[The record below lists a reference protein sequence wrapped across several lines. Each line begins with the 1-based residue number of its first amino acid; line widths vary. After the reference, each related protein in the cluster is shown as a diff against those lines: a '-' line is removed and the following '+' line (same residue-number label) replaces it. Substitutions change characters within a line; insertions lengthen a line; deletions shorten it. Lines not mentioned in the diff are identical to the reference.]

1 MKFTDGMWMT
11 KDGFTVETP
20 GEIYEVA
27 ADAEGLTLYCP
38 YVAVQHR
45 GNTLD
50 GGLLTVRMTAGRR
63 NTIAVHLMNHRGAFD
78 AMPRFPLSRGTEK
91 PETGREQGFWFLRS
105 GDLEARVI
113 AGKDWRIEYRFRG
126 RLLTSTGPKGMAHIL
141 DRRTGETYLRERLEL
156 AVGENI
162 YGLGERFGPFVKNGQ
177 SIDLWNADGG
187 TDSEQAYKNV
197 PFFLSSRRYGVFVNS
212 TGCVSYEI
220 GSEAASKTQFSVPGE
235 SMEYFVCAG
244 ETPKDVLTAYTALTG
259 RAPELPAWS
268 YGLWLSTSFTTDYD
282 EKTVLSFV
290 DGMIERKIPLSVF
303 HFDCFWMKAFEWS
316 SFLWDRDVFPDPEGL
331 LARLH
336 ARGLKVCVWINPYI
350 AQKSPLFEEGLRS
363 GYFVKT
369 GDGGVWQWDRWQA
382 GMALVDFTNPAA
394 AAWFREKL
402 AALVDMG
409 VDCFK
414 TDFGERIPTSDP
426 FYGPKAAKFGIRWFD
441 GSDPEGMHNYYTYLY
456 NKTVF
461 DLLEQKKGKGEAC
474 LFARSATACSQT
486 LPLHWGGD
494 CLSTYP
500 SMAESLRG
508 GLSLALSGFAYWSH
522 DIGGF
527 ESGCTPDIYMRWT
540 AFGLL
545 SSHSRYHGNQEYKVP
560 WLYGEEAVRVTRA
573 FCELKQRL
581 VPYLLRLGREA
592 AETGVPVM
600 RPMLLEFPDDPA
612 CLTLDRQYM
621 LGEALLVAP
630 VMSED
635 GEVSYYLPAGR
646 WTHLL
651 SGETRQGPG
660 WFCDTCGY
668 ETLPLYLREGCSVFD
683 EA

>member
-1 MKFTDGMWMT
+1 
-11 KDGFTVETP
+11 
-20 GEIYEVA
+20 
-27 ADAEGLTLYCP
+27 
-38 YVAVQHR
+38 
-45 GNTLD
+45 
-50 GGLLTVRMTAGRR
+50 
-63 NTIAVHLMNHRGAFD
+63 
-78 AMPRFPLSRGTEK
+78 
-91 PETGREQGFWFLRS
+91 
-105 GDLEARVI
+105 
-113 AGKDWRIEYRFRG
+113 
-126 RLLTSTGPKGMAHIL
+126 
-141 DRRTGETYLRERLEL
+141 
-156 AVGENI
+156 
-162 YGLGERFGPFVKNGQ
+162 
-177 SIDLWNADGG
+177 
-187 TDSEQAYKNV
+187 
-197 PFFLSSRRYGVFVNS
+197 
-212 TGCVSYEI
+212 
-220 GSEAASKTQFSVPGE
+220 
-235 SMEYFVCAG
+235 MEYFVCAG

-461 DLLEQKKGKGEAC
+461 DLLEQKKGKGESC

-494 CLSTYP
+494 CLST
-500 SMAESLRG
+500 
-508 GLSLALSGFAYWSH
+508 
-522 DIGGF
+522 
-527 ESGCTPDIYMRWT
+527 
-540 AFGLL
+540 
-545 SSHSRYHGNQEYKVP
+545 
-560 WLYGEEAVRVTRA
+560 
-573 FCELKQRL
+573 
-581 VPYLLRLGREA
+581 
-592 AETGVPVM
+592 
-600 RPMLLEFPDDPA
+600 
-612 CLTLDRQYM
+612 
-621 LGEALLVAP
+621 
-630 VMSED
+630 
-635 GEVSYYLPAGR
+635 
-646 WTHLL
+646 
-651 SGETRQGPG
+651 
-660 WFCDTCGY
+660 
-668 ETLPLYLREGCSVFD
+668 
-683 EA
+683 